1 VEDGK
6 MERKLGVGAV
16 FIIILLISIGL
27 VATGNYL
34 MHQQYSF
41 DRHGKLIQDYNQF
54 LKDNGMNGD
63 NLTYMINSGLLIRFN
78 RPIQNDG
85 MVRTSNQSYFLV

>member
-1 VEDGK
+1 
-6 MERKLGVGAV
+6 MESYPGIGVI

-27 VATGNYL
+27 VAAGNYL
-34 MHQQYSF
+34 MHQHYSF
-41 DRHGKLIQDYNQF
+41 DRQGKLIQDYNQF

-63 NLTYMINSGLLIRFN
+63 NLTYMINSGLIIRFN

-85 MVRTSNQSYFLV
+85 MVRTGNQSYFLV